1 MKKIN
6 IFRAPEKHRD
16 YPGTA
21 RDLLSKS
28 GKCSER
34 SEPTGERRRHLHL
47 THTAPVGRCDLPS
60 KSGVQVSASLATLIT
75 LTALIL
81 SACASASS
89 TTPIPTVVLDSNSST
104 SNNESNDVNSISAS
118 AVVVPI
124 NDVQLSFTSVGKVTE
139 VNVKVG
145 DQVQAGDLLVQLD
158 TTILEAKVKE
168 AEANI
173 IAAQAQ
179 INYLNRLNTDVLHL
193 ESAQAELVRAQ
204 ALLDSAKATLESQ
217 STLTAPFDGTIVS
230 VDISPAET
238 VTPGRAVIWLGD
250 LSEYQIETTD
260 LSERDVPGVQVGQS
274 VNVFIEALNQEFT
287 GEVVK
292 VSQIS
297 STLGGDVVYP
307 VTIDL
312 SEQPDGLR
320 WGMSADVAIDTG
332 E

>member
-6 IFRAPEKHRD
+6 IFRAPEKRRG
-16 YPGTA
+16 Y
-21 RDLLSKS
+21 
-28 GKCSER
+28 SER
-34 SEPTGERRRHLHL
+34 SAGR
-47 THTAPVGRCDLPS
+47 VGRCLSDRIETRRNPS
-60 KSGVQVSASLATLIT
+60 GMFPITFLVIALLLTSCGVVSTP
-75 LTALIL
+75 
-81 SACASASS
+81 
-89 TTPIPTVVLDSNSST
+89 TPIPTVVLDNNTST
-104 SNNESNDVNSISAS
+104 SNNQSNDADSISAS

-124 NDVQLSFTSVGKVTE
+124 NEAQLSFTTVGKVTE

-145 DQVQAGDLLVQLD
+145 DQVRTGDVLVQLD
-158 TTILEAKVKE
+158 TTILEARVKE
-168 AEANI
+168 AEANV

-179 INYLNRLNTDVLHL
+179 INYLNRLNTDALHL

-217 STLTAPFDGTIVS
+217 STLTAPFAGTIVS

-238 VTPGRAVIWLGD
+238 VTPGKTVILLGD
-250 LSEYQIETTD
+250 LTQYQIETTD

-274 VNVFIEALNQEFT
+274 VDIFIEALNQELM

-307 VTIDL
+307 VTIEL
-312 SEQPDGLR
+312 SEQPEGLL
-320 WGMSADVAIDTG
+320 WGMSADVQIQTG